1 MAHQQYTGSIPAQ
14 IEQISSDCTAAIAAA
29 TSLQTLEAI
38 RVEFMGR
45 AGHIAALMGI
55 LKELSPEEKRQ
66 WGPSINALKEL
77 LLLQYEE
84 RKRVLEDAA
93 HNAAAHK
100 TATFDVTA
108 YRPGQMRGS
117 IHPYS
122 TTIAEIEDIFI
133 SMGFE
138 IVDGPE
144 LETDFYNFEAL
155 NIPAD
160 HPARDMHDT
169 FWLPKPHH
177 LLRTHTSSVQVRA
190 LHNRKPPLAIA
201 APGRCFRHEATDASH
216 DYIFMQCE
224 GLIVSESISLANLFA
239 VTKTFL
245 QRFFNTEQLA
255 IRQRPG
261 YFPFVEPGIE
271 IDMSCPFCTEG
282 CSTCKQSRWIEI
294 CGTGLVHP
302 HVLRSC
308 GIDPDRYTGCAFGFG
323 LTRLVMLKYGIRDIR
338 LLHEGRIEFLEQF

>member
-1 MAHQQYTGSIPAQ
+1 MAQQHYTGSIPNQ
-14 IEQISSDCTAAIAAA
+14 IKQISSDCIAAMA
-29 TSLQTLEAI
+29 AASSLQGLEAI

-45 AGHIAALMGI
+45 SGHIALLMGI
-55 LKELSPEEKRQ
+55 LKELSTEEKREF
-66 WGPSINALKEL
+66 GPQINALKEL
-77 LLLQYEE
+77 LLFQYEE
-84 RKRVLEDAA
+84 RKRVLEDLA
-93 HNAAAHK
+93 HAAAAQK

-108 YRPGQMRGS
+108 YAPGQLRGS

-122 TTIAEIEDIFI
+122 KTIAEIEDIFI

-190 LHNRKPPLAIA
+190 LKNRKPPLAIA

-224 GLIVSESISLANLFA
+224 GLIVGESISLANLFA
-239 VTKTFL
+239 VTQTFL
-245 QRFFNTEQLA
+245 QRFFATEDLA

-282 CSTCKQSRWIEI
+282 CSTCKHSRWIEI

-302 HVLRSC
+302 QVLRAC